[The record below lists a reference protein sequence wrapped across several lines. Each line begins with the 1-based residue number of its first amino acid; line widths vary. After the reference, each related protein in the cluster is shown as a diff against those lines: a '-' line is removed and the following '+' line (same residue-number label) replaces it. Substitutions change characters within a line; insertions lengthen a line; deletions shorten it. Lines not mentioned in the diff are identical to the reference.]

1 MLRRPLVCVQVTGAR
16 AMNDRGTCLMW
27 DCLWITPRLWTGG
40 AAPLL
45 LEDAA
50 IATQG
55 GRIAYVGRASALPD
69 APAQLA
75 REVKRYAH
83 GLVTPGLID
92 CHTHLVFAGNR
103 ADEYEQRLAG
113 ASYADIAARG
123 GGIAGSVRAT
133 RAASVDELYAQSVVR
148 ARQLVADGVTAIEIK
163 SGYGLDLEAERTM
176 LKVARRIGRA
186 LGVTV
191 RTSYLA
197 LHALPFD
204 AADRD
209 GYLRDAID
217 VWLPQLAGE
226 GLIDAVDAYHEGLA
240 FNADE
245 VARLFA
251 AAHALKLPVRLHADQ
266 LSNQHGAALAA
277 RYQALSADHL
287 EYTDANGVSALAA
300 SGTVAVLLPG
310 AYLVLKE
317 TRKPPVCALREAGVA
332 MAVATDLNPGTSPLL
347 SLRAAMSLAI
357 SLFDLRVDEA
367 LQSTTRNAAKALG
380 LGDTHG
386 ELAPGRRADFVC
398 WDAELPADL
407 VYWFGGTLA
416 CEVVSGGSVIHA
428 RTEHG

>member
-1 MLRRPLVCVQVTGAR
+1 MLRRPPVGVQATGAES
-16 AMNDRGTCLMW
+16 DEQGTDPMW

-40 AAPLL
+40 ASPLL
-45 LEDAA
+45 LDDAA

-55 GRIAYVGRASALPD
+55 GRIAYVGLASALPD
-69 APAQLA
+69 APSRLA

-92 CHTHLVFAGNR
+92 CHTHLVFAGHR

-113 ASYADIAARG
+113 RSYSEIAAAG

-133 RAASVDELYAQSVVR
+133 RAASVDELYAQSVAR
-148 ARQLVADGVTAIEIK
+148 ARQLVIDGVTTLEIK
-163 SGYGLDLEAERTM
+163 SGYGLDLDAERSM

-204 AADRD
+204 ASDRD
-209 GYLRDAID
+209 SYLRDAID
-217 VWLPQLAGE
+217 VWLPQLAEE

-240 FNADE
+240 FTTAE
-245 VARLFA
+245 VERLYA
-251 AAHALKLPVRLHADQ
+251 AAHALGLPVRLHADQ
-266 LSNQHGAALAA
+266 LSNQQGAALAA
-277 RYQALSADHL
+277 RNRALSADHL
-287 EYTDANGVSALAA
+287 EYTDASGVAALAA
-300 SGTVAVLLPG
+300 SDTVAVLLPG
-310 AYLVLKE
+310 AYLMLKE
-317 TRKPPVCALREAGVA
+317 TRKPPVSAMREAGVA

-347 SLRAAMSLAI
+347 SLRCAMSLAVG
-357 SLFDLRVDEA
+357 LFDLRVDEV
-367 LQSTTRNAAKALG
+367 LQATTRHAARALG
-380 LGDTHG
+380 LGGTHG

-407 VYWFGGTLA
+407 VYWFGGNLA
-416 CEVVSGGSVIHA
+416 REVVSGGSVIHS
-428 RTEHG
+428 RPEHA